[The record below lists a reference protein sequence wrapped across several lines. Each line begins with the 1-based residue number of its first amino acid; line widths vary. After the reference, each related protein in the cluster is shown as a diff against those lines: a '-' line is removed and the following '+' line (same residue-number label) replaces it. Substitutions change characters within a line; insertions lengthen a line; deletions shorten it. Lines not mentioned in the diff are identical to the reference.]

1 MSRIASPLVTT
12 DFLAAELGAPDL
24 RVVDGSWHMPATG
37 RDPRE
42 EFEARPIPGAV
53 FFDIDGIA
61 QKDTTLPHMAASPA
75 EFAMA
80 AGELGIADT
89 DRIVVYDAAGL
100 MSAARVW
107 WNFRIMG
114 AAHVFVLKG
123 GLPRWM
129 AEGRKLES
137 GPSKAAPAVFRARP
151 DPGQIVS
158 RDEMLRLAETPGAA
172 QIVDVRAAT
181 RFNKEVDE
189 PRPGLRRGHIP
200 GSLNLPFADLIQDGA
215 LKEAGELQR
224 RLREAG
230 VDPAKPVVSTCGSG
244 VTAPILNL
252 ALAEL
257 GYDRMQVYDGSWAEW
272 GADPKLPI
280 E

>member
-1 MSRIASPLVTT
+1 MSRLASPLVTT
-12 DFLAAELGAPDL
+12 EFLAEELGAPDL
-24 RVVDGSWHMPATG
+24 RVVDASWHMPATG
-37 RDPRE
+37 RNPRE
-42 EFEARPIPGAV
+42 EFEARHIPGAV

-61 QKDTTLPHMAASPA
+61 QKDTTLPHMAASP
-75 EFAMA
+75 ESFAKA
-80 AGELGIADT
+80 VGELGIADT
-89 DRIVVYDAAGL
+89 DRVVVYDAAGL
-100 MSAARVW
+100 MSAARAW

-123 GLPRWM
+123 GLPKWV

-137 GPSKAAPAVFRARP
+137 GPSKAAPATFRVRP
-151 DPGQIVS
+151 DLGQIVS
-158 RDEMLRLAETPGAA
+158 REEMLRLAGAPGAV
-172 QIVDVRAAT
+172 QIVDVRSAA

-200 GSLNLPFADLIQDGA
+200 RSRNLPFGELIENGT
-215 LKEAGELQR
+215 LKEAGEL
-224 RLREAG
+224 LRKLKEAG
-230 VDPAKPVVSTCGSG
+230 VDPEKPVVTTCGSG

>member
-12 DFLAAELGAPDL
+12 EFLAEELGAPDL
-24 RVVDGSWHMPATG
+24 RVVDASWHMPATG
-37 RDPRE
+37 RNPRE
-42 EFEARPIPGAV
+42 EFEARHIPGAV

-61 QKDTTLPHMAASPA
+61 RKDTTLPHMAASPEA
-75 EFAMA
+75 FAKA
-80 AGELGIADT
+80 VGELGIADT

-100 MSAARVW
+100 MSAARAW
-107 WNFRIMG
+107 WNFRVMG

-123 GLPRWM
+123 GLPQWV

-137 GPSKAAPAVFRARP
+137 GPSKAAPATFRVRP
-151 DPGQIVS
+151 DLGQIVS
-158 RDEMLRLAETPGAA
+158 RDEMLRLAGAPGAV
-172 QIVDVRAAT
+172 QIVDVRSAA

-200 GSLNLPFADLIQDGA
+200 GSRNLPFGELIENGT
-215 LKEAGELQR
+215 LKEAGEL
-224 RLREAG
+224 LRKLKEAG
-230 VDPAKPVVSTCGSG
+230 VDPEKPVVTTCGSG